1 MVSTTRFLKQATAVL
16 AAAAGALGAFLGAL
30 PACAEEGFPFGFE
43 MTLDTANQPGTKRLP
58 TLEIGDNGEAKL
70 DFWCK
75 SGTGQFSVAGNTVIF
90 VPGPMEERG
99 CSPERAAV
107 DDDLVAALSAAT
119 NWKRQDDRV
128 SFTGAKPLRFQI
140 NTN

>member
-1 MVSTTRFLKQATAVL
+1 MFSTTRFFRRTV
-16 AAAAGALGAFLGAL
+16 AALTLAAGALAAL
-30 PACAEEGFPFGFE
+30 PACAQDEFPFGFE
-43 MTLDTANQPGTKRLP
+43 MTLDTANQPGSKRLP

-90 VPGPMEERG
+90 VPGSMEERA
-99 CSPERAAV
+99 CSPEWAAI
-107 DDDLVAALSAAT
+107 DDDLVATLSSAT
-119 NWKRQDDRV
+119 NWKRQNDLV
-128 SFTGAKPLRFQI
+128 VFTGAKPLRFHI

>member
-1 MVSTTRFLKQATAVL
+1 MFSTTRFFRRTV
-16 AAAAGALGAFLGAL
+16 AALTLAAGALGSL
-30 PACAEEGFPFGFE
+30 PACAQDEFPFGFE

-70 DFWCK
+70 DLWCK

-90 VPGPMEERG
+90 VPGPMEERA
-99 CSPERAAV
+99 CSPERAAI
-107 DDDLVAALSAAT
+107 DDDLVATLSAAT
-119 NWKRQDDRV
+119 NWKRQNDLV
-128 SFTGAKPLRFQI
+128 VFTGAKPLRFHI

>member
-1 MVSTTRFLKQATAVL
+1 MFSTTRFFRRTM
-16 AAAAGALGAFLGAL
+16 AALTLAAGALAAF
-30 PACAEEGFPFGFE
+30 PACAQDEFPFGFE
-43 MTLDTANQPGTKRLP
+43 MTLDTANQPGSKRLP

-90 VPGPMEERG
+90 VPGPVEERA
-99 CSPERAAV
+99 CSPERAAI
-107 DDDLVAALSAAT
+107 DDDLVATLSAAT
-119 NWKRQDDRV
+119 NWKRQNDLV
-128 SFTGAKPLRFQI
+128 VFTGARPLRFHI

>member
-1 MVSTTRFLKQATAVL
+1 MVSTTKFLKQATAVL
-16 AAAAGALGAFLGAL
+16 ALVAGALAAF
-30 PACAEEGFPFGFE
+30 PAFAQDEFPFGFE
-43 MTLDTANQPGTKRLP
+43 MTLDTANQPGSKRLP
-58 TLEIGDNGEAKL
+58 TVEIGDHGEAKL
-70 DFWCK
+70 DLWCK

-90 VPGPMEERG
+90 MPGPMQDRG

-107 DDDLVAALSAAT
+107 DDDLVATLSAAT

>member
-1 MVSTTRFLKQATAVL
+1 MLSTTSFFRRTV
-16 AAAAGALGAFLGAL
+16 AALTLAAGALAAF
-30 PACAEEGFPFGFE
+30 PACAQDEFPFGFE
-43 MTLDTANQPGTKRLP
+43 MTLDTANQPGSKRLP

-90 VPGPMEERG
+90 VPGPVEERA
-99 CSPERAAV
+99 CSPERAAI
-107 DDDLVAALSAAT
+107 DDDLVATLSAAT
-119 NWKRQDDRV
+119 NWKRQNDLV
-128 SFTGAKPLRFQI
+128 VFTGAKPLRFHI

>member
-1 MVSTTRFLKQATAVL
+1 MLSTTSFFRRTV
-16 AAAAGALGAFLGAL
+16 AALTLVAGALAAF
-30 PACAEEGFPFGFE
+30 PACAQDEFPFGFE
-43 MTLDTANQPGTKRLP
+43 MTLDTANQPGSKRLP

-90 VPGPMEERG
+90 VPGPVEERA
-99 CSPERAAV
+99 CSPERAAI
-107 DDDLVAALSAAT
+107 DDDLVATLSAAT
-119 NWKRQDDRV
+119 NWKRQNDLV
-128 SFTGAKPLRFQI
+128 VFTGARPLRFHI

>member
-1 MVSTTRFLKQATAVL
+1 MVSTTGFLRGAV
-16 AAAAGALGAFLGAL
+16 AALTLAGALGAF
-30 PACAEEGFPFGFE
+30 PAFAQEEFPFGFE
-43 MTLDTANQPGTKRLP
+43 MTLDTASQPGSKRLP
-58 TLEIGDNGEAKL
+58 TVEVGDHGEAKL
-70 DFWCK
+70 DLWCK

-90 VPGPMEERG
+90 MPGPMEDRG

-107 DDDLVAALSAAT
+107 DDDLVATLGAAT
-119 NWKRQDDRV
+119 NWKRQGDQV

>member
-16 AAAAGALGAFLGAL
+16 ALAAGALAAF
-30 PACAEEGFPFGFE
+30 PAFAQDEFPFGFE
-43 MTLDTANQPGTKRLP
+43 MTLDTANQPGSKRLP
-58 TLEIGDNGEAKL
+58 TVEIGDHGEAKL
-70 DFWCK
+70 DLWCK

-90 VPGPMEERG
+90 MPGPMEDRG

-107 DDDLVAALSAAT
+107 DDDLVATLSAAT
-119 NWKRQDDRV
+119 NWKRQSDRV

>member
-1 MVSTTRFLKQATAVL
+1 MFSTPRAFRRIAAALTL
-16 AAAAGALGAFLGAL
+16 AASALGAL
-30 PACAEEGFPFGFE
+30 PACAQEEFPFGFE
-43 MTLDTANQPGTKRLP
+43 MTLDTANQPGSKRLP

-70 DFWCK
+70 DLWCK

-90 VPGPMEERG
+90 VTGPMEERA
-99 CSPERAAV
+99 CSPERAAI

-119 NWKRQDDRV
+119 NWKRQNDLV
-128 SFTGAKPLRFQI
+128 TFTGARPLRFQI

>member
-1 MVSTTRFLKQATAVL
+1 MLSTTRFFRRTV
-16 AAAAGALGAFLGAL
+16 AALTLAAGALGAF

-43 MTLDTANQPGTKRLP
+43 MTLDTANQPGSKRLP

-70 DFWCK
+70 DLWCK
-75 SGTGQFSVAGNTVIF
+75 AGTGQFSVAGNTVIF

-119 NWKRQDDRV
+119 NWKRQNDFV

>member
-1 MVSTTRFLKQATAVL
+1 MFSTTRFLRSTVAVL
-16 AAAAGALGAFLGAL
+16 TLAAGTLAAF
-30 PACAEEGFPFGFE
+30 PVYAEDGFPFGFE

-70 DFWCK
+70 DLWCK

-90 VPGPMEERG
+90 VPGPMEERA
-99 CSPERAAV
+99 CSPERAAI
-107 DDDLVAALSAAT
+107 DDDLVATLSAAT
-119 NWKRQDDRV
+119 NWKRQNDRV
-128 SFTGAKPLRFQI
+128 SFTGVKPLRFQI

>member
-1 MVSTTRFLKQATAVL
+1 MFSTTRFFRRTV
-16 AAAAGALGAFLGAL
+16 AALTLAAGALGAF
-30 PACAEEGFPFGFE
+30 PAWAQDEFPFGFE
-43 MTLDTANQPGTKRLP
+43 MTLDTANQPGSKRLP

-90 VPGPMEERG
+90 VPGSMEERA
-99 CSPERAAV
+99 CSPERAAI
-107 DDDLVAALSAAT
+107 DDDLVATLSAAT
-119 NWKRQDDRV
+119 NWKRQNDLV
-128 SFTGAKPLRFQI
+128 VFTGAKPLRFHI

>member
-1 MVSTTRFLKQATAVL
+1 MVSTTKFLKQATAVL
-16 AAAAGALGAFLGAL
+16 ALVAGALAAF
-30 PACAEEGFPFGFE
+30 PAFAQDEFPFGFE
-43 MTLDTANQPGTKRLP
+43 MTLDTAGQPGSKRLP
-58 TLEIGDNGEAKL
+58 TVEIGDHGEAKL
-70 DFWCK
+70 DLWCK

-90 VPGPMEERG
+90 MPGPMQDRG

-107 DDDLVAALSAAT
+107 DDDLVATLSAAT

-128 SFTGAKPLRFQI
+128 SFTGTKPLRFQI

>member
-1 MVSTTRFLKQATAVL
+1 MFSTTRFFRQTV
-16 AAAAGALGAFLGAL
+16 AALTLAAGALAAF
-30 PACAEEGFPFGFE
+30 PACAQDEFPFGFE
-43 MTLDTANQPGTKRLP
+43 MTLDTANQPGSKRLP

-90 VPGPMEERG
+90 VPGPVEERA
-99 CSPERAAV
+99 CSPERAAI
-107 DDDLVAALSAAT
+107 DDDLVATLSAAT
-119 NWKRQDDRV
+119 NWKRQNDLV
-128 SFTGAKPLRFQI
+128 VFTGAKPLRFHI

>member
-1 MVSTTRFLKQATAVL
+1 MKSATTVLKQAGAALVL
-16 AAAAGALGAFLGAL
+16 VAALHAA
-30 PACAEEGFPFGFE
+30 PAQADDGFPFGFE
-43 MTLDTANQPGTKRLP
+43 MTLDVARQPGSKRLP
-58 TLEIGDNGEAKL
+58 TLEIGDNGQAKL
-70 DFWCK
+70 DLWCK

-119 NWKRQDDRV
+119 NWKRQNDLV
-128 SFTGAKPLRFQI
+128 SFTGTKPLRFQI

>member
-1 MVSTTRFLKQATAVL
+1 MFSTTRFFRSTVAALMVAAGGL
-16 AAAAGALGAFLGAL
+16 AAF
-30 PACAEEGFPFGFE
+30 PACAQDEFPFGFE

-90 VPGPMEERG
+90 VPGPMEERA
-99 CSPERAAV
+99 CSPERAAI
-107 DDDLVAALSAAT
+107 DDDLVTTLSSAT
-119 NWKRQDDRV
+119 SWKRQNDLV
-128 SFTGAKPLRFQI
+128 LFTGAKPLRFHI

>member
-16 AAAAGALGAFLGAL
+16 ALAAGVLAAF
-30 PACAEEGFPFGFE
+30 PAFAQEEFPFGFE
-43 MTLDTANQPGTKRLP
+43 MTLDTASQPGSKRLP
-58 TLEIGDNGEAKL
+58 TLEIGDHGEAKL
-70 DFWCK
+70 DLWCK

-90 VPGPMEERG
+90 MPGPMEDRG

-107 DDDLVAALSAAT
+107 DDDLIATLSAAT
-119 NWKRQDDRV
+119 NWKRQSDRV

>member
-1 MVSTTRFLKQATAVL
+1 MFSTARFLRRTV
-16 AAAAGALGAFLGAL
+16 AALTLAAGALGAFA
-30 PACAEEGFPFGFE
+30 ASAQEEFPFGFD
-43 MTLDTANQPGTKRLP
+43 MTLDTASQPGSKRLP
-58 TLEIGDNGEAKL
+58 TVEIGDHGEAKL

-90 VPGPMEERG
+90 MPGPMQDRG

-107 DDDLVAALSAAT
+107 DDDLVATLSAAT
-119 NWKRQDDRV
+119 NWKRESDLV
-128 SFTGAKPLRFQI
+128 SFTGAKPLRFHI

>member
-1 MVSTTRFLKQATAVL
+1 M
-16 AAAAGALGAFLGAL
+16 AALTLAAGALAAF
-30 PACAEEGFPFGFE
+30 PACAQDEFPFGFE
-43 MTLDTANQPGTKRLP
+43 MTLDTANQPGSKRLP

-90 VPGPMEERG
+90 VPGPVEERA
-99 CSPERAAV
+99 CSPERAAI
-107 DDDLVAALSAAT
+107 DDDLVATLSAAT
-119 NWKRQDDRV
+119 NWKRQNDLV
-128 SFTGAKPLRFQI
+128 VFTGARPLRFHI

>member
-1 MVSTTRFLKQATAVL
+1 MVSTTGFLKQATAVL
-16 AAAAGALGAFLGAL
+16 VLAAGALAAF
-30 PACAEEGFPFGFE
+30 PAFAQEEFPFGFE
-43 MTLDTANQPGTKRLP
+43 MTLDTANQPGSKRLP
-58 TLEIGDNGEAKL
+58 TLEIGDHGETKL
-70 DFWCK
+70 DLWCK

-90 VPGPMEERG
+90 MPGPMEDRG

-107 DDDLVAALSAAT
+107 DDDLIAALSAAT
-119 NWKRQDDRV
+119 NWKRQSDRV

>member
-1 MVSTTRFLKQATAVL
+1 MFSTTRFFRRTM
-16 AAAAGALGAFLGAL
+16 AALTLAAGALAAF
-30 PACAEEGFPFGFE
+30 PACAQDEFPFGFE
-43 MTLDTANQPGTKRLP
+43 MTLDTANQPGSKRLP

-90 VPGPMEERG
+90 VPGPVEERA
-99 CSPERAAV
+99 CSPERAAI
-107 DDDLVAALSAAT
+107 DDDLVATLSAAT
-119 NWKRQDDRV
+119 NWKRQNDLV
-128 SFTGAKPLRFQI
+128 VFTGAKPLRFHI